1 MESSVQN
8 KFGFFTTLFILL
20 GIVIFIY
27 LIHIS
32 PADYRKIFIIGLFQ
46 IYIGSVCAIG
56 VIHPHKSIFYRI
68 FPIVVGFFLYPFF
81 GDAVPQY
88 IAGMAIVA
96 GFVSLVFG
104 MLGYFGAFHIY

>member
-96 GFVSLVFG
+96 GFVFLVFG
-104 MLGYFGAFHIY
+104 MLGYFGAFYIY